1 MEILISI
8 LIFIMIIAALI
19 SLEIKDLLSSV
30 VSLAAVGLILTLLFL
45 LLQAPD
51 VAIVQFVVEILSLVI
66 LIRATIIRDDS
77 VYDRKY
83 DRKSFIYRISALFCV
98 IIFLIFVIISLK
110 NLPPFGTKIYNKLA
124 DYYIKN
130 TINDTGAVDIVAAII
145 LNYRAYDTLGEATV
159 LFTAILGAVLVLRKI
174 GRLRNER

>member
-1 MEILISI
+1 MEFIISLLIV
-8 LIFIMIIAALI
+8 LMIIAALVA
-19 SLEIKDLLSSV
+19 LEIKDLLSSV
-30 VSLAAVGLILTLLFL
+30 VSLGAVGLILTLLFL

-66 LIRATIIRDDS
+66 LIRATVLRDETLYS
-77 VYDRKY
+77 K
-83 DRKSFIYRISALFCV
+83 KEFLLYRLPILFCV
-98 IIFLIFVIISLK
+98 FIFLILVIISLK
-110 NLPPFGTKIYNKLA
+110 QLPTFGNFSSKIG

-159 LFTAILGAVLVLRKI
+159 LFTSILGTVLVLRKI
-174 GRLRNER
+174 GRLKNEK